1 MKELLEKL
9 FKGEEG
15 NILLL
20 SLLLMFF
27 LAVFIIIS
35 YFIDVNFAN
44 KITGIVF
51 SNILVG
57 RVPALSFGYAAQ
69 LSHFIVI
76 GINIITEMILVTII
90 YSLFVSSF
98 KGIVK
103 IKILEAFFK
112 EVQEQKQKHQK
123 KFDKY
128 GKFGLFI
135 FVFIP
140 FWMTG
145 PIVGAIIGFLIG
157 IRHYSIIFIVFV
169 STTIAITLWGLFL
182 QEIIN
187 TLLVFDSQFVWIILF
202 ILVFALLIFRFKDY
216 IYEKL
221 KKIFI

>member
-1 MKELLEKL
+1 MKVLLEKL
-9 FKGEEG
+9 FSGQEG

-20 SLLLMFF
+20 SLILTFLLT
-27 LAVFIIIS
+27 VFIIIC
-35 YFIDVNFAN
+35 YIIDVNFAN

-57 RVPALSFGYAAQ
+57 RVPALSFGYAAE
-69 LSHFIVI
+69 LSHFTVVS
-76 GINIITEMILVTII
+76 INIITEMILVTTI

-103 IKILEAFFK
+103 IKVLEAFFK

-157 IRHYSIIFIVFV
+157 IKHYSIIFIVFI
-169 STTIAITLWGLFL
+169 STTIAIALWGIFL

-187 TLLVFDSQFVWIILF
+187 TLLVFDSHFVWIVLF
-202 ILVFALLIFRFKDY
+202 ILVLALLIFRFKDF
-216 IYEKL
+216 IYDKL